1 MASVRKILGWITE
14 FDWFRYFHIFR
25 KWPKITEFFRYLCS
39 VIWTLVCTIDLKD
52 LAVSY
57 HPNTVLGPNNGT
69 QITEKFRYFGPF
81 SRNMEITESVKFRY
95 LYKKFTDW
103 GFKIVMK
110 SFFRKYFW
118 PVYWP
123 CCQITSL
130 HITVQCFR
138 PFLTKNFDL
147 LGYFTLFED
156 FWSKILK

>member
-1 MASVRKILGWITE
+1 M
-14 FDWFRYFHIFR
+14 
-25 KWPKITEFFRYLCS
+25 
-39 VIWTLVCTIDLKD
+39 TIIEPQLYVEV
-52 LAVSY
+52 L
-57 HPNTVLGPNNGT
+57 PNTVLGPNNGT

-103 GFKIVMK
+103 GFRIVMK

-138 PFLTKNFDL
+138 PFLTKKLWLVRLLYPFRRFLIKNFKITESSKFR
-147 LGYFTLFED
+147 YFAPIT
-156 FWSKILK
+156 KIQPFRYLDQAL